1 LIEPFRASQRAAE
14 AAADRAK
21 NDDWFHRLILYRI
34 FPFPR
39 RMRWALLPARFMQSL
54 GIDRLIE
61 NSGLTRLFPERLR
74 RMQRFLPR
82 LVPGGAALPE
92 FLPAIGPKRARVA
105 LFTGCVADAVFR
117 HTHWATARVLQ
128 QNGCDVVVPRNQVCC
143 GAIHY
148 HSGAD
153 APAMTSAQQNAAVFD
168 AAGVDAVIANVAG
181 CGSMLKDYGHIAHEL
196 EPQKGEL
203 HKHLAACAA

>member
-1 LIEPFRASQRAAE
+1 M
-14 AAADRAK
+14 
-21 NDDWFHRLILYRI
+21 RL
-34 FPFPR
+34 
-39 RMRWALLPARFMQSL
+39 ALMPARLMQTL
-54 GIDRLIE
+54 AIDRLLE
-61 NSGLTRLFPERLR
+61 KSGLTRLMPERLR

-82 LVPGGAALPE
+82 LVPGGPAFPE
-92 FLPAIGPKRARVA
+92 FLPAIGAKRARVA

-128 QNGCDVVVPRNQVCC
+128 HNGCDVVVPKSQVCC

-153 APAMTSAQQNAAVFD
+153 APAMQMAQTNCAAFD
-168 AAGVDAVIANVAG
+168 AAGVDAVIVNVAG

-196 EPQKGEL
+196 EPHNEQLREQLGR
-203 HKHLAACAA
+203 CAARMKDVSE